1 MSRHPSLSG
10 CLLFSF
16 LVVSLLR
23 SVPLLAQ
30 GFPPISQEALKMASE
45 PEAPGAPAVILF
57 REVDRDD
64 NGNTTH
70 EDNYIRMKI
79 LTEEGRQHGNVELA
93 FNKSNEDVT
102 NVRARTIQ
110 PDGTINEFDGKVF
123 EKTIEKTQGSKYL
136 AKTFTLPNVQAGSV
150 IEYRYTV
157 DFKEHLLFESHWILS
172 SNLFT
177 KTAKFTLKPYQS
189 RPGHPWNVRW
199 TWQGLP
205 AGTTPAE
212 GPDHVIRLGSRTS
225 LRFKPKSSCRRLT
238 K

>member
-1 MSRHPSLSG
+1 
-10 CLLFSF
+10 
-16 LVVSLLR
+16 
-23 SVPLLAQ
+23 
-30 GFPPISQEALKMASE
+30 MASE

-70 EDNYIRMKI
+70 EDNYIRLKI

-150 IEYRYTV
+150 IE
-157 DFKEHLLFESHWILS
+157 
-172 SNLFT
+172 
-177 KTAKFTLKPYQS
+177 
-189 RPGHPWNVRW
+189 
-199 TWQGLP
+199 
-205 AGTTPAE
+205 
-212 GPDHVIRLGSRTS
+212 
-225 LRFKPKSSCRRLT
+225 
-238 K
+238 